1 MSEPIPGLRLLARD
15 PTRPDDGAFV
25 ENGVRLGGGSFH
37 VFAGLCAVDTRD
49 NVERAFAALQRAG
62 VVTARA
68 GAWKPRTSPWDFQ
81 GRGAACLSEV
91 FEAAGKHGIRL
102 VAMEVTRAAHIEDI
116 QRALDASGGATSV
129 MLQVGTRNAQNF
141 ELLKEV
147 GAQQRFPVLLKRGMG
162 ITLAESLLAAE
173 YVAQA
178 GNARVCFC
186 LRGVRTHLGEPQ
198 RNLVDFA
205 HVPAIKRLTRMPVC
219 ADPSHAVGPRV
230 RTPEGLDDLHHV
242 AAQAVIAGADL
253 LLVDVHPRPEEAL
266 CDGPQAL
273 TLDELPRFLADVN
286 VARAAWEE
294 RRRAAASIPAPPAA
308 DAAVQFEALRRRFE
322 AIDAT
327 LVALLAERL
336 LASRAMV
343 HAKAE
348 LQHPVVDPVREREA
362 AAARRALADKLGVDG
377 DMLDRVFAEVV
388 EWSRRL
394 QGG

>member
-1 MSEPIPGLRLLARD
+1 MSEGIPGLRLLARD
-15 PTRPDDGAFV
+15 ATIPDDGAFI

-49 NVERAFAALQRAG
+49 NVERAFAALARAG

-68 GAWKPRTSPWDFQ
+68 GAWKPRTSPYDFQ
-81 GRGAACLSEV
+81 GRGAACLPEV
-91 FEAAGKHGIRL
+91 FEAAGKHGIKL
-102 VAMEVTRAAHIEDI
+102 VAMELTRAAQLEELAA
-116 QRALDASGGATSV
+116 ALDAAGAPTSV
-129 MLQVGTRNAQNF
+129 LVQIGTRNAQNF

-162 ITLAESLLAAE
+162 ITLSESLLAAE

-178 GNARVCFC
+178 GNTRIAFC

-205 HVPAIKRLTRMPVC
+205 HVPAVKRLTRMPVC

-230 RTPEGLDDLHHV
+230 RSRSGLDDLHHV
-242 AAQAVIAGADL
+242 AAQAVIAGADM

-308 DAAVQFEALRRRFE
+308 DAAVQVEALRRRFE

-327 LVALLAERL
+327 LVALLAERM

-343 HAKAE
+343 HAKAA
-348 LQHPVVDPVREREA
+348 LKHPVVDPARERDA
-362 AAARRALADKLGVDG
+362 AAARRALGDKLGVDTEL
-377 DMLDRVFAEVV
+377 LDRVFAEIVD
-388 EWSRRL
+388 WSRRL

>member
-1 MSEPIPGLRLLARD
+1 MSEGIPGLRLLARD
-15 PTRPDDGAFV
+15 PASPDDGAFV

-49 NVERAFAALQRAG
+49 NLERAFAALARAG

-68 GAWKPRTSPWDFQ
+68 GAWKPRTSPYDFQ
-81 GRGAACLSEV
+81 GRGAACLPEV
-91 FEAAGKHGIRL
+91 FEAAGKHGIKL
-102 VAMEVTRAAHIEDI
+102 VAMELTRAAQLEELAA
-116 QRALDASGGATSV
+116 ALDAAGGPTSV
-129 MLQVGTRNAQNF
+129 LVQVGTRNAQNF

-162 ITLAESLLAAE
+162 ITLSESLLAAE
-173 YVAQA
+173 YVAKA
-178 GNARVCFC
+178 GNPRVAFC

-205 HVPAIKRLTRMPVC
+205 QVPAVKRLTRMPVC

-230 RTPEGLDDLHHV
+230 RSREGLDDLHHV
-242 AAQAVIAGADL
+242 AAQAVIAGADM

-327 LVALLAERL
+327 LVALLAERM

-343 HAKAE
+343 HAKSA
-348 LQHPVVDPVREREA
+348 LKLPVVDAARERDA
-362 AAARRALADKLGVDG
+362 AAARRALGDKLGVDAEL
-377 DMLDRVFAEVV
+377 LDRVFAEVV

>member
-1 MSEPIPGLRLLARD
+1 MSEGIPGLRLLARD
-15 PTRPDDGAFV
+15 PAIPDDGAFV

-49 NVERAFAALQRAG
+49 NLERAFAALERAG

-68 GAWKPRTSPWDFQ
+68 GAWKPRTSPYDFQ
-81 GRGAACLSEV
+81 GRGAACLPEV
-91 FEAAGKHGIRL
+91 FEAAGKHGVKL
-102 VAMEVTRAAHIEDI
+102 VAMELTRAAQLEELAA
-116 QRALDASGGATSV
+116 ALDAAGGPTSV
-129 MLQVGTRNAQNF
+129 LVQVGTRNAQNF

-162 ITLAESLLAAE
+162 ITLSESLLAAE

-178 GNARVCFC
+178 GNPRVAFC

-205 HVPAIKRLTRMPVC
+205 QVPAVKRLTRMPVC

-230 RTPEGLDDLHHV
+230 RSREGLDDLHHV
-242 AAQAVIAGADL
+242 AAQAVIAGADM

-327 LVALLAERL
+327 LVALLAERM

-343 HAKAE
+343 HAKSA
-348 LQHPVVDPVREREA
+348 LKLPVVDAARERDA
-362 AAARRALADKLGVDG
+362 AAARRALGDKLGVDAEL
-377 DMLDRVFAEVV
+377 LDRVFAEVV

>member
-1 MSEPIPGLRLLARD
+1 MSEGIPGLRLLARD
-15 PTRPDDGAFV
+15 PASPDDGAFV

-49 NVERAFAALQRAG
+49 NLERAFAALARAG

-68 GAWKPRTSPWDFQ
+68 GAWKPRTSPYDFQ
-81 GRGAACLSEV
+81 GRGAACLPEV
-91 FEAAGKHGIRL
+91 FEAAGKHGIKL
-102 VAMEVTRAAHIEDI
+102 VAMELTRAAQLEELAA
-116 QRALDASGGATSV
+116 ALDAAGGPTSV
-129 MLQVGTRNAQNF
+129 LVQVGTRNAQNF

-162 ITLAESLLAAE
+162 ITLSESLLAAE
-173 YVAQA
+173 YVAKA
-178 GNARVCFC
+178 GNPRVAFC

-205 HVPAIKRLTRMPVC
+205 QVPAVKRLTRMPVC

-230 RTPEGLDDLHHV
+230 RSREGLDDLHHV
-242 AAQAVIAGADL
+242 AAQAVIAGADM

-327 LVALLAERL
+327 LVALLAERM

-343 HAKAE
+343 HAKSA
-348 LQHPVVDPVREREA
+348 LKLPVVDAAHERDA
-362 AAARRALADKLGVDG
+362 AAARRALGDKLGVDAEL
-377 DMLDRVFAEVV
+377 LDRVFAEVV

>member
-1 MSEPIPGLRLLARD
+1 MTESIPGLRRLARD
-15 PTRPDDGAFV
+15 PTTPDDGAFV

-37 VFAGLCAVDTRD
+37 VFAGLCAVDTRE
-49 NVERAFAALQRAG
+49 NVERAFAALERAG

-68 GAWKPRTSPWDFQ
+68 GAWKPRTSPHDFQ
-81 GRGAACLSEV
+81 GRGAACLPEV

-102 VAMEVTRAAHIEDI
+102 VAMEVTRAEHLEQIA
-116 QRALDASGGATSV
+116 RALDDAGRPTSV
-129 MLQVGTRNAQNF
+129 MVQIGTRNAQNF

-162 ITLAESLLAAE
+162 ITLSESLLAAE

-178 GNARVCFC
+178 GNSRVAFC

-205 HVPAIKRLTRMPVC
+205 HVPAVKRLTRMPVC

-230 RTPEGLDDLHHV
+230 RTKEGLDDLHHV
-242 AAQAVIAGADL
+242 AAQAVIAGADM

-286 VARAAWEE
+286 VVRAAYEE
-294 RRRAAASIPAPPAA
+294 RRRAAASIPAQPAQE
-308 DAAVQFEALRRRFE
+308 AAVAFEALRRRFE

-327 LVALLAERL
+327 LVALLAERM

-343 HAKAE
+343 HAKAS
-348 LQHPVVDPVREREA
+348 LNHPVVDLGREREA
-362 AAARRALADKLGVDG
+362 AAARRALGEQLGVDAE
-377 DMLDRVFAEVV
+377 MIERVFAEIV

>member
-1 MSEPIPGLRLLARD
+1 MSDAIPGLRLLARD
-15 PTRPDDGAFV
+15 AANPDDGAFV

-37 VFAGLCAVDTRD
+37 VIAGLCAVDTRE
-49 NVERAFAALQRAG
+49 NIERAFAALERAG

-68 GAWKPRTSPWDFQ
+68 GAWKPRTSPYDFQ
-81 GRGAACLSEV
+81 GRGAACLPEV

-102 VAMEVTRAAHIEDI
+102 VAMEVTRAAHLDDI
-116 QRALDASGGATSV
+116 ARALDLAGKPTSV
-129 MLQVGTRNAQNF
+129 LVQIGTRNAQNF

-147 GAQQRFPVLLKRGMG
+147 GAQQRFPVLVKRGMG

-205 HVPAIKRLTRMPVC
+205 HVPALKRLTRMPVC

-230 RTPEGLDDLHHV
+230 RSPAGLDDLHHV

-253 LLVDVHPRPEEAL
+253 LLVDVHPRPDQAL
-266 CDGPQAL
+266 VDGPQAL
-273 TLDELPRFLADVN
+273 TLDELPHFLADVSI
-286 VARAAWEE
+286 ARAAYEE

-308 DAAVQFEALRRRFE
+308 DAAVSFEALRRRFE
-322 AIDAT
+322 AIDST
-327 LVALLAERL
+327 LIALLAERMA
-336 LASRAMV
+336 ASRAMV
-343 HAKAE
+343 HAKHA
-348 LQHPVVDPVREREA
+348 LAHPVVDPARERDA
-362 AAARRALADKLGVDG
+362 AVARRALGDKLGVDG
-377 DMLDRVFAEVV
+377 ELLERLFAEVV